1 MKAWHAPRW
10 KNYIRCG
17 KWHVDTCSW
26 RSWFVSLFLL
36 GSVGWVISWLD
47 MLQNFLFRARFVAP
61 SSCFF
66 LAAIHAFCFNFFLPL
81 VFRKRVCT
89 FSPITHFDTREL
101 RKFPHV
107 FGSFCWKS
115 ELDCYSRENREQR
128 IRECDVCS
136 NIFSHQNMKAS
147 VALVSDLRWGYFRGC
162 YSWYIESRFIVVC
175 WFHFIPLPAMRGPP
189 FRFSVRWKNI

>member
-1 MKAWHAPRW
+1 MLLKVL
-10 KNYIRCG
+10 IRILIL
-17 KWHVDTCSW
+17 S
-26 RSWFVSLFLL
+26 
-36 GSVGWVISWLD
+36 SVGWVISWLD

-61 SSCFF
+61 PSCFF

-115 ELDCYSRENREQR
+115 ELATAVRTENSVYVNAMFVPTFSATKIWKQAWLQFRTY
-128 IRECDVCS
+128 VGA
-136 NIFSHQNMKAS
+136 IFGAVIHGTLNP
-147 VALVSDLRWGYFRGC
+147 DLL
-162 YSWYIESRFIVVC
+162 WYAGFTL
-175 WFHFIPLPAMRGPP
+175 FHFRPCEGPLLD
-189 FRFSVRWKNI
+189 FLCVEKIYKLDLIS